1 MEGGSNRI
9 IPNVDDEFNPYKEKF
24 DKKYSGIFEKPKEK
38 PKSQN
43 SIYEKISNPYRN
55 YSAVNTSAPMPGSY
69 SINFNMPNMNPY
81 IPPQAQ
87 TPIPMTAIPMPF
99 GNYPL
104 YAPYQPDIIKKYN
117 VNISTGDLGSINHIY
132 QDLLPKNSTNLDR
145 YTTISERLNIA
156 NYYGTFFAKLYATND
171 IPDMSGSGTN
181 NMFGGGTISKYNL
194 SEILG
199 HFKLSTLNPYYTI
212 FKQDVKSLINLPTNF
227 FMYSCCNPIKYNSD
241 NNSIT
246 CNDDSIR
253 SHIRIYRFIKGNK
266 DKIQNEFE
274 YYNKIN
280 ELLKSKKCPNFVMK
294 YDFIYTVCKIDF
306 DTINNITTSIS
317 HDKNKI
323 QKIQEIKKIIKEN
336 SNSNSKTHDCYLMLT
351 EGVNYN
357 IIDFCDPKYIEDKK
371 SKSILTQVNTGIILD
386 HIWESIIFQILV
398 TLYVLQQENIYF
410 SEISL
415 INNIF
420 IKRID
425 ITPENIKYWKYVIN
439 NVTYYVPNYGYLV
452 MFDSNYNSD
461 IIFNKK
467 DNNEYLKIF
476 DSSISENISKNIK
489 KIFDSIKS
497 ESNDINKVI
506 FDIFYKYTCDK
517 LGHFISDTSEL
528 QLMHHDK
535 NFKYG
540 DLVLYNKYSN
550 TYIISCYKEK
560 DKIMTNTVNIQDYND
575 KDIKFMEIPVSQ
587 DLIIKFK
594 ENITKEVIETYII

>member
-1 MEGGSNRI
+1 MKGGRI
-9 IPNVDDEFNPYKEKF
+9 IPNVDEEFNPYKEKF
-24 DKKYSGIFEKPKEK
+24 DKKHSGIFEKPKENL
-38 PKSQN
+38 KSQN
-43 SIYEKISNPYRN
+43 SIYEKISNPYKN
-55 YSAVNTSAPMPGSY
+55 YAAANTSVPMPGSY
-69 SINFNMPNMNPY
+69 SINFNMPNMNPN

-87 TPIPMTAIPMPF
+87 TPIPMTTIPMPF

-104 YAPYQPDIIKKYN
+104 YAPYQPDIIKKFN

-145 YTTISERLNIA
+145 YTTISERLNIG
-156 NYYGTFFAKLYATND
+156 NYYGSFFAKLYATND
-171 IPDMSGSGTN
+171 IPEMSGGRTN
-181 NMFGGGTISKYNL
+181 NMSGGTIRKYNL

-212 FKQDVKSLINLPTNF
+212 FKQDFSSLISLPLNF

-253 SHIRIYRFIKGNK
+253 SHIRIYRFIKEDKTSNNK
-266 DKIQNEFE
+266 IKSEFE
-274 YYNKIN
+274 YYKKIN
-280 ELLKSKKCPNFVMK
+280 EILKSKKCPNFVMK

-306 DTINNITTSIS
+306 DTIN
-317 HDKNKI
+317 
-323 QKIQEIKKIIKEN
+323 KIIKNKSYDKDKIDKIIKDN
-336 SNSNSKTHDCYLMLT
+336 SHSNNHDCYLMLT

-357 IIDFCDPKYIEDKK
+357 IIDFCSKQYIEDKK
-371 SKSILTQVNTGIILD
+371 SLGVLTQVNSGIIQNK
-386 HIWESIIFQILV
+386 IWESIIFQILV
-398 TLYVLQQENIYF
+398 TLYVLKNEGIYF

-415 INNIF
+415 MNNIF

-452 MFDSNYNSD
+452 MFDSNFNDKSNLSFD
-461 IIFNKK
+461 IKK
-467 DNNEYLKIF
+467 NNQDYLKIC
-476 DSSISENISKNIK
+476 DLSSEIQIQQEIK
-489 KIFDSIKS
+489 KIFDNIKS
-497 ESNDINKVI
+497 NDKDIDKVI
-506 FDIFYKYTCDK
+506 FDNFSEYTCDK

-528 QLMHHDK
+528 QLINHDK

-550 TYIISCYKEK
+550 IYVISYYKENN
-560 DKIMTNTVNIQDYND
+560 KIMTNNVNISKYDETN
-575 KDIKFMEIPVSQ
+575 INLTEISISD
-587 DLIIKFK
+587 DLIIKIK
-594 ENITKEVIETYII
+594 ENITKEVIETYTI

>member
-1 MEGGSNRI
+1 MKGGRI
-9 IPNVDDEFNPYKEKF
+9 IPNVDEEFNPYKEKF
-24 DKKYSGIFEKPKEK
+24 DKKHSGIFEKPKEN

-55 YSAVNTSAPMPGSY
+55 YAAANSSVPMPGSY

-87 TPIPMTAIPMPF
+87 TPIPMTTIPMPF
-99 GNYPL
+99 GHYPL

-156 NYYGTFFAKLYATND
+156 NYYGSFFAKLYATND
-171 IPDMSGSGTN
+171 EPEMDGGRTN
-181 NMFGGGTISKYNL
+181 NMSGGTVRKYNL

-212 FKQDVKSLINLPTNF
+212 FKQNIESLSNLPLNF

-253 SHIRIYRFIKGNK
+253 SHVRIYRFIDSNK
-266 DKIQNEFE
+266 EKIKNEFK
-274 YYNKIN
+274 YYNIIN
-280 ELLKSKKCPNFVMK
+280 EILKSKKCPHFVMK

-306 DTINNITTSIS
+306 DKI
-317 HDKNKI
+317 NKI
-323 QKIQEIKKIIKEN
+323 THQSSYDKIKIQEVTKIIKEN
-336 SNSNSKTHDCYLMLT
+336 SDSNTHDCYLMLT

-357 IIDFCDPKYIEDKK
+357 IIDFCSKQYIEDKK
-371 SKSILTQVNTGIILD
+371 NKGVFTQVNSGFIPD
-386 HIWESIIFQILV
+386 NIWKSIIFQILV
-398 TLYVLQQENIYF
+398 TLYVLKNEKIYF
-410 SEISL
+410 SKISL
-415 INNIF
+415 MNNIF

-425 ITPENIKYWKYVIN
+425 ITPDNIKYWKYVIN

-452 MFDSNYNSD
+452 MFDSNFCDDSTLSFDY
-461 IIFNKK
+461 KK
-467 DNNEYLKIF
+467 NNEDYLKIC
-476 DSSISENISKNIK
+476 DLPSEIQIQEKIKTMINNIK
-489 KIFDSIKS
+489 SK
-497 ESNDINKVI
+497 DIDIDKVI
-506 FDIFYKYTCDK
+506 FDNFYEYTCDK

-528 QLMHHDK
+528 QLMHHNKD
-535 NFKYG
+535 FKYG

-550 TYIISCYKEK
+550 IYVISYYTN
-560 DKIMTNTVNIQDYND
+560 DNKIKTNNCNIKNYNES
-575 KDIKFMEIPVSQ
+575 EIQLEEIEVSN

-594 ENITKEVIETYII
+594 ENITKEIIETYTILY